1 MTQDPIRVL
10 VVDDDEH
17 VRRLHAGYIG
27 ALDGFVVAAVAGGGE
42 AAVEIASRPDID
54 LVLLDI
60 ELPGF
65 SGIEVLRRIRE
76 LRGGAVDVY
85 VISATRDPRT
95 VRQAASARVAGF
107 LVKPFTR
114 EAFASRL
121 AEYRA
126 SRASAPGGSEADV
139 PLGQGE
145 IDDLL
150 AFGRSH
156 TRSAPPA
163 DTAVVELPKGIAAS
177 TLDEIRDAL
186 DPLRPATVADI
197 ASATGASRATVR
209 RYLDHLAHAG
219 ELDISHRF
227 GRRGRPEVLYRLA
240 VQPG

>member
-1 MTQDPIRVL
+1 MTHDAIRVL

-17 VRRLHAGYIG
+17 TRRLHAGYVG
-27 ALDGFVVAAVAGGGE
+27 DLEGFVVAAVAGGGE
-42 AAVEIASRPDID
+42 SAVEIASRSDID

-65 SGIEVLRRIRE
+65 SGVEVLRRIRA

-85 VISATRDPRT
+85 VISATRDRST
-95 VRQAASARVAGF
+95 VRQAASARVVGF

-126 SRASAPGGSEADV
+126 ARIPSGDAETEV

-145 IDDLL
+145 IDDLVAL
-150 AFGRSH
+150 ARPH
-156 TRSAPPA
+156 ETPAPRA
-163 DTAVVELPKGIAAS
+163 DTVETPLPKGIAAS
-177 TLDEIRDAL
+177 TLDEIRDVL
-186 DPLRPATVADI
+186 DPLRPATVSDI
-197 ASATGASRATVR
+197 ASATGTSRATVR

-240 VQPG
+240 VQPD